1 MLQGKRQDYQAALCT
16 GLSLTMQRRTSS
28 RAQQTRLK
36 QQKRSWRGRTRHPPS
51 PAFHLVRVSVDHNI
65 YIKVK
70 GKNCTTLSEMGK
82 DPGKC
87 LEERSGTARVES
99 MLPKGQRGLKKK
111 KNLLRLVTAK
121 LLVALAR
128 VTSVRGILTDG
139 RYDQGGGGGS
149 EGGRAKE
156 PLRAKIL

>member
-51 PAFHLVRVSVDHNI
+51 PAFHLVCVSVDHNI

-111 KNLLRLVTAK
+111 KKSPAFGDCE
-121 LLVALAR
+121 VAGGFGKSNFSER
-128 VTSVRGILTDG
+128 DINGWQIRPRWG
-139 RYDQGGGGGS
+139 RW
-149 EGGRAKE
+149 E
-156 PLRAKIL
+156 

>member
-111 KNLLRLVTAK
+111 KKKSPAFCDCE
-121 LLVALAR
+121 VAGGFGKSNFSER
-128 VTSVRGILTDG
+128 DINGWQIRPRWG
-139 RYDQGGGGGS
+139 RW
-149 EGGRAKE
+149 E
-156 PLRAKIL
+156 